1 MKHTPTCIKTL
12 AIMLLLLFVA
22 GQALAE
28 QQAAPSAATPPPAVQ
43 KPAAKAQLQGTVNIN
58 TADAAQL
65 ELLPGI
71 GPKMAESIIAYR
83 SSVGTFNAIEDL
95 LNVKGIGPK
104 SLEKLKP
111 YLSLKGENTL
121 KKG

>member
-12 AIMLLLLFVA
+12 TIMLLLLFAA

-28 QQAAPSAATPPPAVQ
+28 QPAAPFAATPPQAAQ
-43 KPAAKAQLQGTVNIN
+43 KPAANAQLQGTVNIN

-83 SSVGTFNAIEDL
+83 SSVGTFNSIEDL
-95 LNVKGIGPK
+95 INVKGIGPK

-111 YLSLKGENTL
+111 YLSLKGETTL